1 MWTAAGGVI
10 VVLVA
15 IAGALWGGV
24 KYGETKQK
32 KKDAEGKAEDM
43 AHDAA
48 IAARPPVDN
57 PFSAMRGKD

>member
-24 KYGETKQK
+24 KYGETRQK
-32 KKDAEGKAEDM
+32 KKNAEIQAEDM
-43 AHDAA
+43 ARNAA
-48 IAARPPVDN
+48 IASKPDISRPLGG
-57 PFSAMRGKD
+57 MRPR

>member
-24 KYGETKQK
+24 KYGETRQR
-32 KKDAEGKAEDM
+32 KKDAEGRAEDM
-43 AHDAA
+43 ARNAGVAA
-48 IAARPPVDN
+48 QPDISRPLGG
-57 PFSAMRGKD
+57 MRPR